1 MTDSGDDDA
10 AAAAAAERFDPDPP
24 VIPSPV
30 PSVIIRWNES
40 APGSRADV
48 PCPPR
53 SPSPPLPALRMLAS
67 DPIPVAALA
76 ELARCRGLGS
86 DAVRARAWPALL
98 ALGVDRPANG
108 DDVYER
114 RASSLSQKDANQVT
128 LDVNRSHWIRGDPAL
143 SPLSPVSQTT
153 NPSGQARAKL
163 ARLIQGVVG
172 SHAGRSHYY
181 QGLHDVAAILQTAL
195 APTTDLTGAAI
206 ERLTLGHLRDCVQGG
221 LGAVMDTLRLL
232 PHLIAVADPELHAA
246 LFPPSNRSSFGA
258 AKPPANDSIA
268 AGGEAGSVDA
278 GSADGGSAD
287 GGRADAGE
295 GDSFVVLG
303 VADLSDM
310 EHIVGC
316 HFAVSWLL
324 TWFSHGLDDYAT
336 AARLF
341 DLFLASDPLIPLYV
355 GAAAIVKDRDELLA
369 MARGSNLGSNLGSNR
384 LDERA
389 PIIEGLLHMR
399 LQRLPALTDA
409 GVPRA
414 DSVFN
419 PVDVEVDDDDDD
431 DGRAKRARVTVTVDD
446 ENARVRVE
454 VSDASEDAASTP
466 VTHRPVTH
474 RPDGWG
480 VGAVVR
486 AALELHA
493 RIPPASLYTVLGV
506 VPDPAGAFASYPYPW
521 LRDAGFEVSDDFSKD
536 GDSRGSKRGPT
547 DAGRADEGVFPADGR
562 VAAAF
567 PCGRRWYAGDVS
579 HGRRHGLGRHVD
591 AASSDP
597 ASTNEGFERYEGEWR
612 MGLRHGLGCAVFP
625 DGARYAGEWSEGYM
639 DGWGTYTWPAPG
651 SASYAGSF
659 RANERSGLGIVTH
672 ADRRIDAGV
681 WRAGRLETPMS
692 ASHVRGGPSGEGRG
706 EGESSTSMTAT
717 MRAAASAAAAAS
729 IDAAAAAS
737 SARELADAIA
747 AGDASAG
754 PFPTPRWGGAA
765 DTWPWPETRALVWP
779 PPTEA
784 PPTEGAN
791 VPVHPPS
798 SAPPARVPAPD
809 NAPARATRPTTTTTR
824 RARAAAADETF
835 HFRGLGNNR
844 GWTPARLGARIRRGV
859 TDGVREAKGA
869 LDDLRESEGVRH
881 VRGFMGRLG
890 IGGRGGGGGDASDP
904 R

>member
-1 MTDSGDDDA
+1 M
-10 AAAAAAERFDPDPP
+10 
-24 VIPSPV
+24 
-30 PSVIIRWNES
+30 
-40 APGSRADV
+40 
-48 PCPPR
+48 
-53 SPSPPLPALRMLAS
+53 
-67 DPIPVAALA
+67 
-76 ELARCRGLGS
+76 
-86 DAVRARAWPALL
+86 
-98 ALGVDRPANG
+98 
-108 DDVYER
+108 
-114 RASSLSQKDANQVT
+114 T

-268 AGGEAGSVDA
+268 AGGDAGSVDA
-278 GSADGGSAD
+278 GSADAGSAD
-287 GGRADAGE
+287 GGASDAGE

-341 DLFLASDPLIPLYV
+341 DLFLASDPLMPLYV
-355 GAAAIVKDRDELLA
+355 GAAAVVKDRDELLA

-414 DSVFN
+414 DSVVN
-419 PVDVEVDDDDDD
+419 PVDVEVDDDDDDD

-454 VSDASEDAASTP
+454 VSDAFGGRRVDAGDSP
-466 VTHRPVTH
+466 PGDSPPRWMGRRRRRP
-474 RPDGWG
+474 RR
-480 VGAVVR
+480 AR
-486 AALELHA
+486 AARSSPA
-493 RIPPASLYTVLGV
+493 R
-506 VPDPAGAFASYPYPW
+506 VPVHRARRRPRPGGRVRFVPVSVAE
-521 LRDAGFEVSDDFSKD
+521 DAGFEVSDDFSKD

-567 PCGRRWYAGDVS
+567 PCAVAGTRATYRRRPPA
-579 HGRRHGLGRHVD
+579 RLGRHVD
-591 AASSDP
+591 AASSGP

-672 ADRRIDAGV
+672 ADRRTG
-681 WRAGRLETPMS
+681 
-692 ASHVRGGPSGEGRG
+692 RGGLARGEARRRPCPPPTHAGPLGRG
-706 EGESSTSMTAT
+706 SG
-717 MRAAASAAAAAS
+717 RG
-729 IDAAAAAS
+729 
-737 SARELADAIA
+737 RELDVDDGDDARGGSGGGGGFDRRGRRSFERPRA
-747 AGDASAG
+747 RRRDRRRRRLGRTVPDSPVGRRRGYVAVAGDARAG
-754 PFPTPRWGGAA
+754 LAAA
-765 DTWPWPETRALVWP
+765 DRGSADRGP
-779 PPTEA
+779 
-784 PPTEGAN
+784 N
-791 VPVHPPS
+791 VPVGSPS
-798 SAPPARVPAPD
+798 SAPPARV
-809 NAPARATRPTTTTTR
+809 
-824 RARAAAADETF
+824 
-835 HFRGLGNNR
+835 L
-844 GWTPARLGARIRRGV
+844 
-859 TDGVREAKGA
+859 
-869 LDDLRESEGVRH
+869 
-881 VRGFMGRLG
+881 
-890 IGGRGGGGGDASDP
+890 
-904 R
+904 

>member
-1 MTDSGDDDA
+1 M
-10 AAAAAAERFDPDPP
+10 
-24 VIPSPV
+24 
-30 PSVIIRWNES
+30 
-40 APGSRADV
+40 
-48 PCPPR
+48 
-53 SPSPPLPALRMLAS
+53 
-67 DPIPVAALA
+67 
-76 ELARCRGLGS
+76 
-86 DAVRARAWPALL
+86 
-98 ALGVDRPANG
+98 
-108 DDVYER
+108 
-114 RASSLSQKDANQVT
+114 
-128 LDVNRSHWIRGDPAL
+128 
-143 SPLSPVSQTT
+143 
-153 NPSGQARAKL
+153 
-163 ARLIQGVVG
+163 
-172 SHAGRSHYY
+172 
-181 QGLHDVAAILQTAL
+181 
-195 APTTDLTGAAI
+195 
-206 ERLTLGHLRDCVQGG
+206 
-221 LGAVMDTLRLL
+221 
-232 PHLIAVADPELHAA
+232 
-246 LFPPSNRSSFGA
+246 
-258 AKPPANDSIA
+258 
-268 AGGEAGSVDA
+268 
-278 GSADGGSAD
+278 
-287 GGRADAGE
+287 
-295 GDSFVVLG
+295 
-303 VADLSDM
+303 
-310 EHIVGC
+310 
-316 HFAVSWLL
+316 
-324 TWFSHGLDDYAT
+324 
-336 AARLF
+336 
-341 DLFLASDPLIPLYV
+341 
-355 GAAAIVKDRDELLA
+355 
-369 MARGSNLGSNLGSNR
+369 
-384 LDERA
+384 DERA

-414 DSVFN
+414 DSVVN

-480 VGAVVR
+480 VDAVVR

-717 MRAAASAAAAAS
+717 MRAAAAAAAAAS
-729 IDAAAAAS
+729 IDAGAAAS
-737 SARELADAIA
+737 SARELADAIIS
-747 AGDASAG
+747 GDAGLAG
-754 PFPTPRWGGAA
+754 PFPTPRWGGVA
-765 DTWPWPETRALVWP
+765 DSWPWPETRAMVWP
-779 PPTEA
+779 PR
-784 PPTEGAN
+784 EGAD
-791 VPVHPPS
+791 VPVHRGGES
-798 SAPPARVPAPD
+798 PAP
-809 NAPARATRPTTTTTR
+809 PARATRPTATATR
-824 RARAAAADETF
+824 RARAAADETF
-835 HFRGLGNNR
+835 HFRGLGNDR

-890 IGGRGGGGGDASDP
+890 IGGRGGGDASSDP